1 MTDLNPA
8 VLRAFWHKSRKM
20 FLPWTAPEIARRL
33 KADPDAVTLALW
45 SLARVGSAATR
56 RPAGNGE
63 PSTWHL
69 TPAGQAEARALFT
82 AEAFAKGGNA

>member
-1 MTDLNPA
+1 MTDLTPT
-8 VLRAFWHKSRKM
+8 VLKAFWHRSRKL
-20 FLPWTAPEIARRL
+20 FVPWTAQELARKLR
-33 KADPDAVTLALW
+33 ADPDKVTLALFT
-45 SLARVGSAATR
+45 LARVGSAANR

-69 TPAGQAEARALFT
+69 TNAGQAEARALMT